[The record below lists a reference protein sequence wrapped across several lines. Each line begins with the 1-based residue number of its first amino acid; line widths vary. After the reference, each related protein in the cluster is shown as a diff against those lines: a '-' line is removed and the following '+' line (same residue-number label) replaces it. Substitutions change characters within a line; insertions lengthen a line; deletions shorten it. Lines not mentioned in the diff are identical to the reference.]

1 MKIAAIDIGSNAI
14 RLLIEE
20 IRNKSGKPYVEKVSL
35 TRVPIRLG
43 EDVFRSGEIP
53 PKKVKQL
60 VMTMRAFW
68 YLMEV
73 HGVEHF
79 RACATSAM
87 RDAKNRDAVLS
98 TIKAESAIDIE
109 VLSGESEAELIY
121 GNYISQQLDKKWNHL
136 FIDVGG
142 GSTELTYIVRGVRM
156 KSQSFNIGTVR
167 ALEQKIQKK
176 TWDEL
181 KNWISQHVKDD
192 EKLIAI
198 GTGGNINTVFK
209 MAGKKPSEKI
219 NVREIEEQFELIQ
232 ELSYEDRIHKLKL
245 KPDRA
250 DVILPACEIY
260 LKILQLCRI
269 REMIVPKIGLSDGMI
284 LKMFQE
290 HTQIN

>member
-20 IRNKSGKPYVEKVSL
+20 IRSKSGKPYVEKVSL

-43 EDVFRSGEIP
+43 EDVFRTGEISS
-53 PKKVKQL
+53 KKVNQL

-87 RDAKNRDAVLS
+87 RDAKNRNEVLS

-109 VLSGESEAELIY
+109 VLTGEAEAELIY
-121 GNYISQQLDKKWNHL
+121 GNYISQQLDRKSNYL

-142 GSTELTYIVRGVRM
+142 GSTELTYIVRGTRL

-181 KNWISQHVKDD
+181 KHWIIEHVKGSD
-192 EKLIAI
+192 KLIAI

-209 MAGKKPSEKI
+209 MAGKKPSDKI
-219 NVREIEEQFELIQ
+219 TLREIEEQFELISS
-232 ELSYEDRIHKLKL
+232 LSYEERIHKLKL

-250 DVILPACEIY
+250 DVVDPACEIY
-260 LKILQLCRI
+260 LKILEMCSI
-269 REMIVPKIGLSDGMI
+269 REMMVPKIGLSDGMI
-284 LKMFQE
+284 LKMFEE
-290 HTQIN
+290 HT